1 MVVIALLLPVLA
13 AAHPGSRDALVGG
26 PSAVLPHARV
36 LLQAAAALTI
46 PRTPTPKRSCARR

>member
-1 MVVIALLLPVLA
+1 MVVIALLLPVL

-46 PRTPTPKRSCARR
+46 PRTPTP

>member
-46 PRTPTPKRSCARR
+46 PRTPTP